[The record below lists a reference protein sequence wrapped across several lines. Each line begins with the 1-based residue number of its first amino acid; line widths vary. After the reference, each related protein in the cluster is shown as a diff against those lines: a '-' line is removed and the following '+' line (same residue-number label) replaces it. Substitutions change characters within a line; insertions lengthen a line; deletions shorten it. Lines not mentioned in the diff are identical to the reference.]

1 MRKCRSAIDGAD
13 NCHAHQ
19 TPEECISCVLSCT
32 NQLSDVSCTRHLC
45 SFLYCN
51 TVTTESSKSYTVYV
65 VLKSS
70 TKIKHPAG
78 AQFSAIHARFHP
90 SMDVGASCIFLFF
103 SRGTFSQLMMRL
115 SRKYCGVLFQ
125 SLWDYSENTEVLRSC
140 RPVTIARGYFFFSS
154 HGKCTKQQP
163 HTCTLV
169 NWTVSVWQRFESLG
183 RIFLLSCTRCRD
195 EMKNHNVGV
204 SQNCFCRTM

>member
-1 MRKCRSAIDGAD
+1 MYGVCCA
-13 NCHAHQ
+13 
-19 TPEECISCVLSCT
+19 EEL
-32 NQLSDVSCTRHLC
+32 D
-45 SFLYCN
+45 
-51 TVTTESSKSYTVYV
+51 EDKASSW
-65 VLKSS
+65 
-70 TKIKHPAG
+70 

-169 NWTVSVWQRFESLG
+169 NWTVSVWQRFGQSSASATTQ
-183 RIFLLSCTRCRD
+183 FNYS
-195 EMKNHNVGV
+195 HN
-204 SQNCFCRTM
+204 